1 MDSIQTIRYKISN
14 NLRKIRTEKN
24 QEELKE
30 LYKQVQTWIDQNER
44 KTR

>member
-1 MDSIQTIRYKISN
+1 MDPIQTIRYKIAN

>member
-1 MDSIQTIRYKISN
+1 MDPIQTIRYKISN

>member
-1 MDSIQTIRYKISN
+1 MDPFQTIRHKIAN

-24 QEELKE
+24 REELKE
-30 LYKQVQTWIDQNER
+30 LKRQAQTWIDQNER

>member
-30 LYKQVQTWIDQNER
+30 LYKQVQTWIDHNER